1 MRIEQVELKNI
12 GPHRQLSVEL
22 GRGLIGLTGSNGAG
36 KSTLVNAIYAALTND
51 FSRFS
56 NVKSDIITNGSGK
69 ESSYIRLTGEHRN
82 QSFELTRWLRPNKTE
97 FTIGGVSYA
106 KANEVNE
113 AVAAELNI
121 SKLVIDKYVFVDQW
135 EMFGFLNQTG
145 SERAKTFQYL
155 CGTESATLIHKVC
168 NDYVTKKKN
177 TEIIDNSLELET
189 ECTELEE
196 TVAGYQAE
204 LQECKVDILA
214 DDKVEDYKEIIRR
227 QVQVEANSETLVE
240 TIAAIDRHEV
250 NLESFKSTYD
260 ECLEK
265 YNKLEGW
272 LSKRGLRIAAATALI
287 SNYERWKKL
296 KTAQTQGQKQLD
308 LLNNEASRLAE
319 AAATYAPKDKKR
331 YVPLSKR
338 QNAIE
343 SLGILR
349 EELKQAEQVIVS
361 KDQQCSTCGQPV
373 EADYVERLLVFCK
386 ESAPALAKLK
396 ANLSYSEEHDRLLK
410 VYNERLDDLEV
421 RMQKATERKASCDEQ
436 LAEFGLDFQEE
447 SGYEDAVKLLE
458 SRDKAV
464 RQQLNALNRKNE
476 VGEKIARLEGLIKG
490 LTSSRNRLQE
500 AQAASP
506 DPEEHA
512 TALRLL
518 DAHVMAKA
526 SYREISGAQ
535 SEATRNLQ
543 RNKALLSNLRERQSK
558 HAEAQKLLSVIEE
571 VAEIF
576 HWNNLP
582 KSVSQANLELLVED
596 INANL
601 ELFNNPFYIDA
612 DEDLTFQVYLP
623 GKLPVKAKQLS
634 GGQKVIL
641 AIAFRAALDRVFG
654 HDVGMMFLDEPT
666 SGLDADNVNYFHD
679 ALQQLAS
686 KVGNDRQLVVITHV
700 QELNGVFDQVI
711 EIRKD

>member
-1 MRIEQVELKNI
+1 MRIKQVELKNI

-113 AVAAELNI
+113 AIAAQLNI

-204 LQECKVDILA
+204 LQGCKVDILA
-214 DDKVEDYKEIIRR
+214 GDKLEDCKEIIRR
-227 QVQVEANSETLVE
+227 QVQVESNSETLAE

-250 NLESFKSTYD
+250 NLEAFKSTYD

-287 SNYERWKKL
+287 SNYERWKNL
-296 KTAQTQGQKQLD
+296 KTAQTQGQKQLNHIEQEISQ
-308 LLNNEASRLAE
+308 LKKAV
-319 AAATYAPKDKKR
+319 AAQPKVKKR
-331 YVPLSKR
+331 YVPLAKR
-338 QNAIE
+338 KILIE
-343 SLGILR
+343 SLGVLR
-349 EELKQAEQVIVS
+349 EEVTQAKRVIAS
-361 KDQQCSTCGQPV
+361 KEKRCSTCRQHV
-373 EADYVERLLVFCK
+373 SDEYVKGLRVLCEENTLTFEK
-386 ESAPALAKLK
+386 IQAI
-396 ANLSYSEEHDRLLK
+396 LSYSEEYDRLLK
-410 VYNERLDDLEV
+410 GYNEKLDDLTV
-421 RMQKATERKASCDEQ
+421 RMQKTTERKASCDEQ
-436 LAEFGLDFQEE
+436 LAELGLDFQEE

-458 SRDKAV
+458 SRDNVV
-464 RQQLNALNRKNE
+464 RQQRDALNRKNE
-476 VGEKIARLEGLIKG
+476 LVQKTARLEGLIKG

-500 AQAASP
+500 VQAAGP
-506 DPEEHA
+506 DYAEYE
-512 TALRLL
+512 TALQLL
-518 DAHVMAKA
+518 DAHVTAKA

>member
-1 MRIEQVELKNI
+1 MRIEHVELKNI

-22 GRGLIGLTGSNGAG
+22 GRGLIGLTGPNGAG

-69 ESSYIRLTGEHRN
+69 EASYIRLTGEHRN

-113 AVAAELNI
+113 AVAAQLNI

-196 TVAGYQAE
+196 TVAGYQDK
-204 LQECKVDILA
+204 LQECEDDILS
-214 DDKVEDYKEIIRR
+214 DDAVETFKEIISR
-227 QVQVEANSETLVE
+227 QVQVEANRETLAETVA
-240 TIAAIDRHEV
+240 TIARHKV
-250 NLESFKSTYD
+250 NLDAFKSTYD

-265 YNKLEGW
+265 YDRLAGW
-272 LSKRGLRIAAATALI
+272 LAKRGLRIAAATALI

-308 LLNNEASRLAE
+308 LLNKEASQLAE

-338 QNAIE
+338 NTLIE

-349 EELKQAEQVIVS
+349 EELKQAKRVIS
-361 KDQQCSTCGQPV
+361 SEDKHCSTCGQAV
-373 EADYVERLLVFCK
+373 QAEYVQELRVLC
-386 ESAPALAKLK
+386 EENKLTLEK
-396 ANLSYSEEHDRLLK
+396 LQATLSYSEEHDRLLK

-421 RMQKATERKASCDEQ
+421 RMQKATERKTSCDEQ
-436 LAEFGLDFQEE
+436 LAELSLDFQEE
-447 SGYEDAVKLLE
+447 SGYEDALQLIE

-464 RQQLNALNRKNE
+464 RQQLDVLNRKNE
-476 VGEKIARLEGLIKG
+476 LGEKIARLEGLIKG
-490 LTSSRNRLQE
+490 LTASRNRLQE
-500 AQAASP
+500 AQESGP
-506 DPEEHA
+506 GPGEYEV
-512 TALRLL
+512 ALQLL
-518 DAHVMAKA
+518 DEHVTAKA
-526 SYREISGAQ
+526 LHQEISGAQ

-543 RNKALLSNLRERQSK
+543 RNKSLLNKLRERQSR

-700 QELNGVFDQVI
+700 QELSGVFDQVI

>member
-1 MRIEQVELKNI
+1 MRIKQVELKNI

-22 GRGLIGLTGSNGAG
+22 GRGLIGLTGPNGAG

-69 ESSYIRLTGEHRN
+69 EPSYIRLTGSHRN
-82 QSFELTRWLRPNKTE
+82 QEFELTRWLRPNKTE
-97 FTIGGVSYA
+97 FTIGGVNYA

-113 AVAAELNI
+113 AIAAQLNI

-168 NDYVTKKKN
+168 SDYVTKKKN

-196 TVAGYQAE
+196 TVAGYQAQ
-204 LQECKVDILA
+204 LQECKTNMLSEDEVANFEEIVRQQITVERDIKVLA
-214 DDKVEDYKEIIRR
+214 STV
-227 QVQVEANSETLVE
+227 V
-240 TIAAIDRHEV
+240 AIDEHKEALAAYRASCKE
-250 NLESFKSTYD
+250 Y
-260 ECLEK
+260 EK
-265 YNKLEGW
+265 KFDKYANW
-272 LSKRGLRIAAATALI
+272 LSKRVSLIASAADLI
-287 SNYERWKKL
+287 KDYERWKKL
-296 KTAQTQGQKQLD
+296 KTAQTQSQKQLD
-308 LLNNEASRLAE
+308 SLNAEASRLVE
-319 AAATYAPKDKKR
+319 AAATYSPKDKKR
-331 YVPLSKR
+331 YVPLNKR
-338 QNAIE
+338 QDLIE
-343 SLGILR
+343 RIGILR
-349 EELKQAEQVIVS
+349 KELKQAEQVIAS
-361 KDQQCSTCGQPV
+361 KVQQCSTCQQTVSG
-373 EADYVERLLVFCK
+373 DYLNGLRSFCK
-386 ESAPALAKLK
+386 ECAPALAKLQ

-410 VYNERLDDLEV
+410 VYNERLDDLKV
-421 RMQKATERKASCDEQ
+421 RMQKAMERKASCDEQ
-436 LAEFGLDFQEE
+436 LEEFGLDFQGD

-458 SRDKAV
+458 SRDIAV
-464 RQQLNALNRKNE
+464 RQKFEVLRRKDDLA
-476 VGEKIARLEGLIKG
+476 KRIARREGLIKG
-490 LTSSRNRLQE
+490 LTASCNQLQE
-500 AQAASP
+500 AVAARP
-506 DPEEHA
+506 KLEDYE
-512 TALRLL
+512 TALQEL
-518 DAHVMAKA
+518 DAHSFAKDK
-526 SYREISGAQ
+526 YQEISGAK
-535 SEATRNLQ
+535 SEAARSLQ
-543 RNKALLSNLRERQSK
+543 RAKTVLANLKEVLGR
-558 HAEAQKLLSVIEE
+558 HAKMRKLLSVIEK
-571 VAEIF
+571 VADVF

-582 KSVSQANLELLVED
+582 KSVSQANLELLVAD
-596 INANL
+596 INENL
-601 ELFNNPFYIDA
+601 ELFNNPFYVDA

-641 AIAFRAALDRVFG
+641 AVAFRAALDRVFG

-700 QELNGVFDQVI
+700 QELSGVFDQVI

>member
-1 MRIEQVELKNI
+1 MRIKQVELKNI

-227 QVQVEANSETLVE
+227 QGQVEANSETLVE

-308 LLNNEASRLAE
+308 QVEKEIARFRLAL
-319 AAATYAPKDKKR
+319 AAVQPKDKKR
-331 YVPLSKR
+331 YIPLDKR
-338 QNAIE
+338 NTLIE
-343 SLGILR
+343 SLGVLR
-349 EELKQAEQVIVS
+349 EEVTQAKRVIAA
-361 KDQQCSTCGQPV
+361 KEKRCSTCRQPV
-373 EADYVERLLVFCK
+373 SDEYVQGLRIFCK
-386 ESAPALAKLK
+386 ENTSVFEELR
-396 ANLSYSEEHDRLLK
+396 NSLSYSE
-410 VYNERLDDLEV
+410 VYDSDQKQRDKNLNDLEV
-421 RMQKATERKASCDEQ
+421 KRQKITERKASYDEQ
-436 LAEFGLDFQEE
+436 LAESGLDFQEG

-464 RQQLNALNRKNE
+464 RQQLDVLNRKTE
-476 VGEKIARLEGLIKG
+476 LGEKTARLEGLIKG
-490 LTSSRNRLQE
+490 LTSSRNRLQA
-500 AQAASP
+500 AQAAGP
-506 DPEEHA
+506 DYAEYK
-512 TALRLL
+512 TALQLL
-518 DAHVMAKA
+518 DAHVTAKA